1 MTSDAMNGPMRS
13 TQPVAIRWRRY
24 LSELAAMQ
32 PPPPPAI
39 VRLASS
45 GRLTAADSLTMLCEQ
60 HRSCVFRPPFCDQES
75 LCTGPQLR
83 ALRGVFAVADGS
95 LNSFVGRV
103 SISFGTPVRYVSTG
117 LTRCAPNLQLSFVGC
132 PIADGVR

>member
-83 ALRGVFAVADGS
+83 ALRGRIRRRRRVAQLLRRASVDQFRHS
-95 LNSFVGRV
+95 R
-103 SISFGTPVRYVSTG
+103 PVCING
-117 LTRCAPNLQLSFVGC
+117 LDQVCAKPAAELRRMSYC
-132 PIADGVR
+132 

>member
-45 GRLTAADSLTMLCEQ
+45 GRLTAADSLDNAVRTT
-60 HRSCVFRPPFCDQES
+60 QE
-75 LCTGPQLR
+75 LR
-83 ALRGVFAVADGS
+83 LPSAV
-95 LNSFVGRV
+95 L
-103 SISFGTPVRYVSTG
+103 
-117 LTRCAPNLQLSFVGC
+117 
-132 PIADGVR
+132 